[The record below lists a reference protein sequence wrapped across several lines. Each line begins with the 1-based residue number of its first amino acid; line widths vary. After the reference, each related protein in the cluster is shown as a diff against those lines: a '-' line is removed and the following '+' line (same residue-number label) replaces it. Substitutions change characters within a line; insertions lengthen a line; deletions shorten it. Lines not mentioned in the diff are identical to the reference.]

1 MKKNLGVADDDPLD
15 GELELKDG
23 HPNPHARDFYKS
35 KNLRI
40 LAPDLLE
47 AFPDSET
54 MNDALRTLVAVAQR
68 SQKPTQEKIS
78 ARRVSTSKPR
88 RKA

>member
-1 MKKNLGVADDDPLD
+1 MKKNIGVADDDPLD

-23 HPNPHARDFYKS
+23 RPNPHARDFYKS

-47 AFPDSET
+47 AFPNSES
-54 MNDALRTLVAVAQR
+54 MNDALRTLIAQR
-68 SQKPTQEKIS
+68 SQKPQEKIS
-78 ARRVSTSKPR
+78 ARRVSTSKPH
-88 RKA
+88 RKARS